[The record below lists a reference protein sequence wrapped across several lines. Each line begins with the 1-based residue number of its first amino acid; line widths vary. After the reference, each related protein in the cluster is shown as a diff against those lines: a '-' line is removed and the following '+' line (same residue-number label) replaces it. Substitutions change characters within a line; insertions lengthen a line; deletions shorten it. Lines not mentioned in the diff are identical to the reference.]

1 MCTVCGYII
10 KPALSHEHNLSKID
24 EVDATCTTSGKKAH
38 YYCESCGAIF
48 SDSKGNNEITDDAEI
63 IIEATGHKES
73 KWKSDEDTHWKECTA
88 KGCDEIVVEREAHD
102 FDKAGKCTVCSY
114 KQGDKDDSSQAD
126 DTDDKPDTT
135 PNGDTD
141 DDTAP
146 APDNTAMWIAVIACG
161 IVALACIVVVAVVLA
176 KKNKKN

>member
-1 MCTVCGYII
+1 MGCEAHDSVVKHTPGAEATEANAQLCTVCGYII

-73 KWKSDEDTHWKECTA
+73 KWKSDEDSFVFFMT
-88 KGCDEIVVEREAHD
+88 VRFV
-102 FDKAGKCTVCSY
+102 KA
-114 KQGDKDDSSQAD
+114 
-126 DTDDKPDTT
+126 
-135 PNGDTD
+135 
-141 DDTAP
+141 
-146 APDNTAMWIAVIACG
+146 
-161 IVALACIVVVAVVLA
+161 
-176 KKNKKN
+176 